1 MNDKEI
7 EIFLEYFF
15 LYKWTNLKEDFLNLK
30 IAKKFLNKISIKKN
44 LFLKKILLKLN
55 KEDNNKH
62 IENNNFYNSKKN
74 LDLICSIMFLRN
86 VIINKNKKEILP
98 LNFKDFENIKIEY
111 AHLRV
116 DLLNKIKKNFT
127 QQEYEKENSSLNYDE
142 YIQKKADQ
150 LEDKYHSIK
159 NDLGYEFL
167 RYKDIRL
174 IKTLDTPNNYLI
186 INSEQELNRS
196 ENNININ

>member
-1 MNDKEI
+1 MDNKEL

-142 YIQKKADQ
+142 YIQKIADQ

>member
-1 MNDKEI
+1 MNNKEL

-116 DLLNKIKKNFT
+116 DLLNKIKKNFI

-142 YIQKKADQ
+142 YIQKIADQ